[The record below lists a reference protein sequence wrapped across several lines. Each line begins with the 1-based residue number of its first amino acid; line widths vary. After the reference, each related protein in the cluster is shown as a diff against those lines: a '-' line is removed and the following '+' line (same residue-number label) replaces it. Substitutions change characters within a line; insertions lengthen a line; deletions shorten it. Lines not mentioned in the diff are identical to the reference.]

1 MIQRTPQCSS
11 VITVSC
17 FLVTIASSVGAQST
31 DINFPT
37 PLTMSVVS
45 GFVNARA
52 IGDARETTYYFAFEG
67 DQGDV
72 FVNVS
77 TKNFAGSIDVFSAD
91 TVRTFT
97 RIPVFADSSVAETG
111 RIIYLRKREKLLL
124 RVQGRS
130 PDDNPA
136 TFQVKFAGSFVAISN
151 PKEDATA
158 VPKISDDS
166 AALLRGA
173 PITRRVEEPVPSP
186 PFIEEVVASEKKE
199 EATAIP
205 ESTKPEPAAAPTEPP
220 GNTRRRRRA
229 GTKPAV
235 VVTDPVKVQT
245 ETARKAAPRRLPPAR
260 TTPAREP
267 NLDPLAN
274 VRLVIVL
281 KNGEVLERPLPE
293 VVRFTV
299 DKGVLVVIGKD
310 GTIRRYPM
318 IDVAKVTIE

>member
-1 MIQRTPQCSS
+1 MIRRTPQCLSI
-11 VITVSC
+11 VTVAF
-17 FLVTIASSVGAQST
+17 FLVTIASSAGAQST

-37 PLTMSVVS
+37 PLTMSVV
-45 GFVNARA
+45 GGTVKARA
-52 IGDARETTYYFAFEG
+52 IGDARETTYYLAFEG

-97 RIPVFADSSVAETG
+97 RIPIFADSSVAETG

-124 RVQGRS
+124 RIQGRS

-173 PITRRVEEPVPSP
+173 TVPRRVEDPIPSP
-186 PFIEEVVASEKKE
+186 PFIEEVAASEKKE
-199 EATAIP
+199 DATATP
-205 ESTKPEPAAAPTEPP
+205 ESNKPEPAAAPAASP
-220 GNTRRRRRA
+220 GNTRRRRRT
-229 GTKPAV
+229 GTSPSV
-235 VVTDPVKVQT
+235 VVTDPVKAQT

-267 NLDPLAN
+267 NPDPLAN

-281 KNGEVLERPLPE
+281 KNGEVLERPLPD
-293 VVRFTV
+293 VLRFTV
-299 DKGVLVVIGKD
+299 DKGVLLVIGKD

>member
-1 MIQRTPQCSS
+1 MIQRTPQCLSI
-11 VITVSC
+11 ITVAF
-17 FLVTIASSVGAQST
+17 FLVTIASSVASQST

-37 PLTMSVVS
+37 PLTVSVVS
-45 GFVNARA
+45 GTVNARA

-97 RIPVFADSSVAETG
+97 RIPVFADSSGAETG
-111 RIIYLRKREKLLL
+111 RIIYLRKKERMLL

-136 TFQVKFAGSFVAISN
+136 TFQVKFAGSFVAIIN

-158 VPKISDDS
+158 VPKISDDL
-166 AALLRGA
+166 AALLRGV
-173 PITRRVEEPVPSP
+173 PITRPVGEPIP
-186 PFIEEVVASEKKE
+186 PPVIDEVGVSEKKE
-199 EATAIP
+199 GATL
-205 ESTKPEPAAAPTEPP
+205 ESTKSEPATATTASP
-220 GNTRRRRRA
+220 GNTRRRRRT

-235 VVTDPVKVQT
+235 VVTDPVKAQT
-245 ETARKAAPRRLPPAR
+245 EAARKVVPRRLPPVR
-260 TTPAREP
+260 TTTSREP
-267 NLDPLAN
+267 KPDPLAN

-293 VVRFTV
+293 VIRFTV

-318 IDVAKVTIE
+318 TDVAKVTIE

>member
-1 MIQRTPQCSS
+1 
-11 VITVSC
+11 VAF
-17 FLVTIASSVGAQST
+17 FLVTIASSVRAQST

-37 PLTMSVVS
+37 PLTMGVVS
-45 GFVNARA
+45 GIVNARA

-72 FVNVS
+72 FLNVS

-97 RIPVFADSSVAETG
+97 RIPIFADSSVAETG
-111 RIIYLRKREKLLL
+111 RIIYLRKKERMLL

-136 TFQVKFAGSFVAISN
+136 TFQVKFAGSFVAINN

-173 PITRRVEEPVPSP
+173 PITRRVEEPISSP
-186 PFIEEVVASEKKE
+186 PVIDEVVVSEKKE
-199 EATAIP
+199 DATATP
-205 ESTKPEPAAAPTEPP
+205 ESTKAEPPAATTASPR
-220 GNTRRRRRA
+220 NTPRRRRT
-229 GTKPAV
+229 GTKPSV
-235 VVTDPVKVQT
+235 VVTDPVKAQS
-245 ETARKAAPRRLPPAR
+245 ETARKSAPRRLPPAR
-260 TTPAREP
+260 TTPARELNP
-267 NLDPLAN
+267 DPLAN

-293 VVRFTV
+293 VLRFTV

>member
-1 MIQRTPQCSS
+1 MPQCLFI
-11 VITVSC
+11 ITVAF

-31 DINFPT
+31 DIDFPT

-45 GFVNARA
+45 GIVKARA

-97 RIPVFADSSVAETG
+97 RIPIFADSSVAETG

-124 RVQGRS
+124 RVQGRT

-151 PKEDATA
+151 PREDATA
-158 VPKISDDS
+158 VPKISNDS

-173 PITRRVEEPVPSP
+173 PITRSVEEPIPSP
-186 PFIEEVVASEKKE
+186 PLIEDVVVSEKKE
-199 EATAIP
+199 AEATP
-205 ESTKPEPAAAPTEPP
+205 ESNKPEPPAATTASP
-220 GNTRRRRRA
+220 GNTRRRRRT
-229 GTKPAV
+229 GTKPSV
-235 VVTDPVKVQT
+235 VVTNPVRAQT
-245 ETARKAAPRRLPPAR
+245 ETARRAAPRRLPRAR

-267 NLDPLAN
+267 NPDPLAN
-274 VRLVIVL
+274 VRLLIVF

-293 VVRFTV
+293 VLRFTV